1 MSNHSINQ
9 REAQNCSIVGS
20 NKKIIYSNIVMN
32 LSDGYYLEL
41 PMMNSRIWFERG
53 KKQDVLFPQ
62 SEGEKQGALS
72 PRLEEGLLFP
82 PQEKWESSNY
92 SDILRIIPSDHI
104 GRFQPPEQRNSS
116 QCQHHGQELAKNG
129 GLSRALPN
137 HTGLKSDRVALVQ
150 LQNSRLAISR
160 LFGTILNNAKGFK
173 FVETLKVTFVK
184 RKDDNNI

>member
-1 MSNHSINQ
+1 
-9 REAQNCSIVGS
+9 
-20 NKKIIYSNIVMN
+20 MN

-62 SEGEKQGALS
+62 SEGEKQDALS
-72 PRLEEGLLFP
+72 LRLEEGLLFL

-116 QCQHHGQELAKNG
+116 QCQHHGQELAKNR

-137 HTGLKSDRVALVQ
+137 HTGLKSDRVTLVQ
-150 LQNSRLAISR
+150 LQNTRLAISR
-160 LFGTILNNAKGFK
+160 LFGTILNNAKGFIVNSRAQIVINPNDFYQACNYHSSK
-173 FVETLKVTFVK
+173 Y
-184 RKDDNNI
+184 